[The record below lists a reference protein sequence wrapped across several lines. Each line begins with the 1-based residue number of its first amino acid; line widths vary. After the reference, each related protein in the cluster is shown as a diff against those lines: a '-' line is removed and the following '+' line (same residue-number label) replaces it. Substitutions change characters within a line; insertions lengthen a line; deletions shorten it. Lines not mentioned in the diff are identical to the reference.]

1 MVMRYFYRDSA
12 WWHIG
17 FSYDPELVKE
27 VKSFANSG
35 FNPEL
40 REWYVPVH
48 ITTSAAVQK
57 WLADHNF
64 REGRVYTP
72 SRRVVEYQEPPEVIT
87 TDDVLAACKEISL
100 KRTPRHY
107 QAEGIAYMI
116 NHGNCIN
123 GDDCG
128 LGKAQPLNTK
138 IRTMNGYILMKDIRV
153 GDKILHPTG
162 GEQIVEKIYPQGVK
176 SMYKVTFSD
185 GSFTHCCNEHLWNV
199 ATDNW
204 IKRGKPYQT
213 LSLDQIMAED
223 IFACKNKKAY
233 RYRIPITNVIQYSP
247 VEVEIQPYLL
257 GCLIGDGG
265 LTKSVRFT
273 TIDDEILDHFE
284 LPEGCYIHKESKDKI
299 TYSITG
305 IRGPISA
312 GNQAIFR
319 KLLRKYGLFGT
330 RSDTKFIPKDYLYNS
345 EEVRLEILRGLLDTD
360 GTVNS
365 GGDIGFSTTSE
376 QLMKDLQELVWS
388 LGGTI
393 RIGTRIGRYKKN
405 GVLKY
410 CKKSYRCSIMLPK
423 GVIPFKLK
431 RKVDRFNQPRKYSPV
446 RKIVAIEYVGEAEMQ
461 CIKVSQPDGLY
472 LCDDFIVTH
481 NTGQSIVTVEL
492 MDVFPTLVIC
502 PASVKYNWKKEW
514 QKWNPTRTVGIVESG
529 RNYDES
535 VWDSDVVVINFDI
548 LGERSTD
555 KPKAKYK
562 ELLRKYWGSCVIDE
576 IHFLKSE
583 KAMRT
588 RMTKKITKP
597 IAHIWGLTGTLT
609 QNRPLELVQPY
620 QILRRF
626 VEIFGGTLEFKF
638 RYCDAKKT
646 MYGFDASGFSNLEE
660 LHELLRM
667 AGYVRRQKRD
677 VLTELPPVIEQ
688 IVDAPIS
695 NAREYHH
702 AEDDLLNYLETIDV
716 EKASSA
722 ANAPHLVMLNTLRTL
737 SIAGKMAFIKSYIQE
752 WLESNEEKQL
762 AVFGVHREPLQE
774 LADHFKAPVIQG
786 GVSIENKQRI
796 VDAFA
801 ARKHR
806 LLFANIQSAGTGTD
820 GLQTHCSDM
829 IYIELPDRSTDVEQT
844 NARLERMGQ
853 TSTITVTYLLS
864 PETID
869 VEMKE
874 TLDGKK
880 MLTDIVNAGHSENE
894 LIAMKFFRNRR
905 RNS

>member
-1 MVMRYFYRDSA
+1 MRYFYRDSA

-17 FSYDPELVKE
+17 FSYDPELVKD

-40 REWYVPVH
+40 KEWYIAVH

-64 REGRVYTP
+64 REERVYTP
-72 SRRVVEYQEPPEVIT
+72 SRRVIEYQEPPEVIT
-87 TDDVLAACKEISL
+87 ADDVLAACKEIGL

-128 LGKAQPLNTK
+128 LGK
-138 IRTMNGYILMKDIRV
+138 
-153 GDKILHPTG
+153 
-162 GEQIVEKIYPQGVK
+162 
-176 SMYKVTFSD
+176 
-185 GSFTHCCNEHLWNV
+185 
-199 ATDNW
+199 
-204 IKRGKPYQT
+204 
-213 LSLDQIMAED
+213 
-223 IFACKNKKAY
+223 
-233 RYRIPITNVIQYSP
+233 
-247 VEVEIQPYLL
+247 
-257 GCLIGDGG
+257 
-265 LTKSVRFT
+265 
-273 TIDDEILDHFE
+273 
-284 LPEGCYIHKESKDKI
+284 
-299 TYSITG
+299 
-305 IRGPISA
+305 
-312 GNQAIFR
+312 
-319 KLLRKYGLFGT
+319 
-330 RSDTKFIPKDYLYNS
+330 
-345 EEVRLEILRGLLDTD
+345 
-360 GTVNS
+360 
-365 GGDIGFSTTSE
+365 
-376 QLMKDLQELVWS
+376 
-388 LGGTI
+388 
-393 RIGTRIGRYKKN
+393 
-405 GVLKY
+405 
-410 CKKSYRCSIMLPK
+410 
-423 GVIPFKLK
+423 
-431 RKVDRFNQPRKYSPV
+431 
-446 RKIVAIEYVGEAEMQ
+446 
-461 CIKVSQPDGLY
+461 
-472 LCDDFIVTH
+472 
-481 NTGQSIVTVEL
+481 TGQSIVTVEL

-502 PASVKYNWKKEW
+502 PASVKYNWRKEW
-514 QKWNPTRTVGIVESG
+514 QKWNPQRTVGIVESG
-529 RNYDES
+529 KKYDES
-535 VWDSDVVVINFDI
+535 VWNSDVVVINFDI
-548 LGERSTD
+548 LKERSTD
-555 KPKAKYK
+555 KPKVKYK
-562 ELLRKYWGSCVIDE
+562 ELLKKYWGSCIIDE

-597 IAHIWGLTGTLT
+597 IVHIWGLTGTLT

-626 VEIFGGTLEFKF
+626 TEIFGDTLAFKF

-688 IVDAPIS
+688 TVDVPIS
-695 NAREYHH
+695 NIREYHH

-716 EKASSA
+716 ERTSSA

-737 SIAGKMAFIKSYIQE
+737 SIVGKMAFIKSYIQE
-752 WLESNEEKQL
+752 WLESNEDRQL

-864 PETID
+864 PDTID

-874 TLDGKK
+874 ALDGKK

>member
-1 MVMRYFYRDSA
+1 MRYFYRDSA

-64 REGRVYTP
+64 REGRIYTP

-87 TDDVLAACKEISL
+87 ADDVLAACKEISL

-128 LGKAQPLNTK
+128 LGK
-138 IRTMNGYILMKDIRV
+138 
-153 GDKILHPTG
+153 
-162 GEQIVEKIYPQGVK
+162 
-176 SMYKVTFSD
+176 
-185 GSFTHCCNEHLWNV
+185 
-199 ATDNW
+199 
-204 IKRGKPYQT
+204 
-213 LSLDQIMAED
+213 
-223 IFACKNKKAY
+223 
-233 RYRIPITNVIQYSP
+233 
-247 VEVEIQPYLL
+247 
-257 GCLIGDGG
+257 
-265 LTKSVRFT
+265 
-273 TIDDEILDHFE
+273 
-284 LPEGCYIHKESKDKI
+284 
-299 TYSITG
+299 
-305 IRGPISA
+305 
-312 GNQAIFR
+312 
-319 KLLRKYGLFGT
+319 
-330 RSDTKFIPKDYLYNS
+330 
-345 EEVRLEILRGLLDTD
+345 
-360 GTVNS
+360 
-365 GGDIGFSTTSE
+365 
-376 QLMKDLQELVWS
+376 
-388 LGGTI
+388 
-393 RIGTRIGRYKKN
+393 
-405 GVLKY
+405 
-410 CKKSYRCSIMLPK
+410 
-423 GVIPFKLK
+423 
-431 RKVDRFNQPRKYSPV
+431 
-446 RKIVAIEYVGEAEMQ
+446 
-461 CIKVSQPDGLY
+461 
-472 LCDDFIVTH
+472 
-481 NTGQSIVTVEL
+481 TGQAIVTVEL

-514 QKWNPTRTVGIVESG
+514 QKWNPARTIGIVESG
-529 RNYDES
+529 RNYDEF

-737 SIAGKMAFIKSYIQE
+737 SIVGKMAFIKSYIQE
-752 WLESNEEKQL
+752 WMESNEEKQL

-774 LADHFKAPVIQG
+774 LADYFKAPVIQG

-905 RNS
+905 RNP

>member
-64 REGRVYTP
+64 WEGRVYTP

-87 TDDVLAACKEISL
+87 ADDVLAACKEISL

-128 LGKAQPLNTK
+128 LGK
-138 IRTMNGYILMKDIRV
+138 
-153 GDKILHPTG
+153 
-162 GEQIVEKIYPQGVK
+162 
-176 SMYKVTFSD
+176 
-185 GSFTHCCNEHLWNV
+185 
-199 ATDNW
+199 
-204 IKRGKPYQT
+204 
-213 LSLDQIMAED
+213 
-223 IFACKNKKAY
+223 
-233 RYRIPITNVIQYSP
+233 
-247 VEVEIQPYLL
+247 
-257 GCLIGDGG
+257 
-265 LTKSVRFT
+265 
-273 TIDDEILDHFE
+273 
-284 LPEGCYIHKESKDKI
+284 
-299 TYSITG
+299 
-305 IRGPISA
+305 
-312 GNQAIFR
+312 
-319 KLLRKYGLFGT
+319 
-330 RSDTKFIPKDYLYNS
+330 
-345 EEVRLEILRGLLDTD
+345 
-360 GTVNS
+360 
-365 GGDIGFSTTSE
+365 
-376 QLMKDLQELVWS
+376 
-388 LGGTI
+388 
-393 RIGTRIGRYKKN
+393 
-405 GVLKY
+405 
-410 CKKSYRCSIMLPK
+410 
-423 GVIPFKLK
+423 
-431 RKVDRFNQPRKYSPV
+431 
-446 RKIVAIEYVGEAEMQ
+446 
-461 CIKVSQPDGLY
+461 
-472 LCDDFIVTH
+472 
-481 NTGQSIVTVEL
+481 TGQAIVTVEL

-514 QKWNPTRTVGIVESG
+514 QKWNPARTIGIVESG

-737 SIAGKMAFIKSYIQE
+737 SIVGKMAFIKSYIQE
-752 WLESNEEKQL
+752 WMESNEEKQL

-774 LADHFKAPVIQG
+774 LADYFKAPVIQG

-905 RNS
+905 RNP

>member
-1 MVMRYFYRDSA
+1 MRYFYRDSA

-35 FNPEL
+35 YNPEL
-40 REWYVPVH
+40 KEWYIPVH

-87 TDDVLAACKEISL
+87 ADDVLAACKEISL

-107 QAEGIAYMI
+107 QTEGIAYMI

-128 LGKAQPLNTK
+128 LGK
-138 IRTMNGYILMKDIRV
+138 
-153 GDKILHPTG
+153 
-162 GEQIVEKIYPQGVK
+162 
-176 SMYKVTFSD
+176 
-185 GSFTHCCNEHLWNV
+185 
-199 ATDNW
+199 
-204 IKRGKPYQT
+204 
-213 LSLDQIMAED
+213 
-223 IFACKNKKAY
+223 
-233 RYRIPITNVIQYSP
+233 
-247 VEVEIQPYLL
+247 
-257 GCLIGDGG
+257 
-265 LTKSVRFT
+265 
-273 TIDDEILDHFE
+273 
-284 LPEGCYIHKESKDKI
+284 
-299 TYSITG
+299 
-305 IRGPISA
+305 
-312 GNQAIFR
+312 
-319 KLLRKYGLFGT
+319 
-330 RSDTKFIPKDYLYNS
+330 
-345 EEVRLEILRGLLDTD
+345 
-360 GTVNS
+360 
-365 GGDIGFSTTSE
+365 
-376 QLMKDLQELVWS
+376 
-388 LGGTI
+388 
-393 RIGTRIGRYKKN
+393 
-405 GVLKY
+405 
-410 CKKSYRCSIMLPK
+410 
-423 GVIPFKLK
+423 
-431 RKVDRFNQPRKYSPV
+431 
-446 RKIVAIEYVGEAEMQ
+446 
-461 CIKVSQPDGLY
+461 
-472 LCDDFIVTH
+472 
-481 NTGQSIVTVEL
+481 TGQAIVTVEL

-514 QKWNPTRTVGIVESG
+514 QKWNPARTVGIVESG

-688 IVDAPIS
+688 IVDTPIS

-737 SIAGKMAFIKSYIQE
+737 SIVGKMTFIKSYIQE

-905 RNS
+905 RNP

>member
-1 MVMRYFYRDSA
+1 MRYFYRDSA

-17 FSYDPELVKE
+17 FSYDPELVKD

-35 FNPEL
+35 YNPEL
-40 REWYVPVH
+40 KEWYIPVH

-64 REGRVYTP
+64 REERVYTP
-72 SRRVVEYQEPPEVIT
+72 SRRVIEYQGPPELIT
-87 TDDVLAACKEISL
+87 ADDVLAACKEINL

-128 LGKAQPLNTK
+128 LGK
-138 IRTMNGYILMKDIRV
+138 
-153 GDKILHPTG
+153 
-162 GEQIVEKIYPQGVK
+162 
-176 SMYKVTFSD
+176 
-185 GSFTHCCNEHLWNV
+185 
-199 ATDNW
+199 
-204 IKRGKPYQT
+204 
-213 LSLDQIMAED
+213 
-223 IFACKNKKAY
+223 
-233 RYRIPITNVIQYSP
+233 
-247 VEVEIQPYLL
+247 
-257 GCLIGDGG
+257 
-265 LTKSVRFT
+265 
-273 TIDDEILDHFE
+273 
-284 LPEGCYIHKESKDKI
+284 
-299 TYSITG
+299 
-305 IRGPISA
+305 
-312 GNQAIFR
+312 
-319 KLLRKYGLFGT
+319 
-330 RSDTKFIPKDYLYNS
+330 
-345 EEVRLEILRGLLDTD
+345 
-360 GTVNS
+360 
-365 GGDIGFSTTSE
+365 
-376 QLMKDLQELVWS
+376 
-388 LGGTI
+388 
-393 RIGTRIGRYKKN
+393 
-405 GVLKY
+405 
-410 CKKSYRCSIMLPK
+410 
-423 GVIPFKLK
+423 
-431 RKVDRFNQPRKYSPV
+431 
-446 RKIVAIEYVGEAEMQ
+446 
-461 CIKVSQPDGLY
+461 
-472 LCDDFIVTH
+472 
-481 NTGQSIVTVEL
+481 TGQSIVTVEL

-502 PASVKYNWKKEW
+502 PASVKYNWRKEW
-514 QKWNPTRTVGIVESG
+514 QKWNPVRTVGVMESG
-529 RNYDES
+529 RKYDES
-535 VWDSDVVVINFDI
+535 VWNSDVVVINFDI
-548 LGERSTD
+548 LGERNTD
-555 KPKAKYK
+555 RPKVKYK
-562 ELLRKYWGSCVIDE
+562 ELLNKYWGSCIIDE

-588 RMTKKITKP
+588 RMTKKITKS

-626 VEIFGGTLEFKF
+626 TEVFGDTLAFKF

-646 MYGFDASGFSNLEE
+646 MYGFDASGFNNLEE

-688 IVDAPIS
+688 TVDVPIS
-695 NAREYHH
+695 NVREYHH

-716 EKASSA
+716 ERASSA
-722 ANAPHLVMLNTLRTL
+722 ANAPHLVMLNVLRTL
-737 SIAGKMAFIKSYIQE
+737 SIVGKMTFIKSYIQE
-752 WLESNEEKQL
+752 WLESNEDRQL
-762 AVFGVHREPLQE
+762 VVFGVHREPLQE

-864 PETID
+864 PDTID

-905 RNS
+905 KNP

>member
-64 REGRVYTP
+64 WEGRVYTP

-87 TDDVLAACKEISL
+87 ADDVLAACKEISL

-128 LGKAQPLNTK
+128 LGK
-138 IRTMNGYILMKDIRV
+138 
-153 GDKILHPTG
+153 
-162 GEQIVEKIYPQGVK
+162 
-176 SMYKVTFSD
+176 
-185 GSFTHCCNEHLWNV
+185 
-199 ATDNW
+199 
-204 IKRGKPYQT
+204 
-213 LSLDQIMAED
+213 
-223 IFACKNKKAY
+223 
-233 RYRIPITNVIQYSP
+233 
-247 VEVEIQPYLL
+247 
-257 GCLIGDGG
+257 
-265 LTKSVRFT
+265 
-273 TIDDEILDHFE
+273 
-284 LPEGCYIHKESKDKI
+284 
-299 TYSITG
+299 
-305 IRGPISA
+305 
-312 GNQAIFR
+312 
-319 KLLRKYGLFGT
+319 
-330 RSDTKFIPKDYLYNS
+330 
-345 EEVRLEILRGLLDTD
+345 
-360 GTVNS
+360 
-365 GGDIGFSTTSE
+365 
-376 QLMKDLQELVWS
+376 
-388 LGGTI
+388 
-393 RIGTRIGRYKKN
+393 
-405 GVLKY
+405 
-410 CKKSYRCSIMLPK
+410 
-423 GVIPFKLK
+423 
-431 RKVDRFNQPRKYSPV
+431 
-446 RKIVAIEYVGEAEMQ
+446 
-461 CIKVSQPDGLY
+461 
-472 LCDDFIVTH
+472 
-481 NTGQSIVTVEL
+481 TGQAIVTVEL

-514 QKWNPTRTVGIVESG
+514 QKWNPARTIGIVESG

-562 ELLRKYWGSCVIDE
+562 ELLRKYWDSCVIDE

-646 MYGFDASGFSNLEE
+646 IYGFDASGFSNLEE

-737 SIAGKMAFIKSYIQE
+737 SIVGKMAFIKSYIQE
-752 WLESNEEKQL
+752 WMESNEDRQL

-774 LADHFKAPVIQG
+774 LADYFKAPVIQG

-905 RNS
+905 RNP

>member
-1 MVMRYFYRDSA
+1 MRYFYRDSA

-17 FSYDPELVKE
+17 FSYDPELVKG

-35 FNPEL
+35 YNPEL
-40 REWYVPVH
+40 KEWYISVH

-87 TDDVLAACKEISL
+87 ADDVLAACKEISL

-128 LGKAQPLNTK
+128 LGK
-138 IRTMNGYILMKDIRV
+138 
-153 GDKILHPTG
+153 
-162 GEQIVEKIYPQGVK
+162 
-176 SMYKVTFSD
+176 
-185 GSFTHCCNEHLWNV
+185 
-199 ATDNW
+199 
-204 IKRGKPYQT
+204 
-213 LSLDQIMAED
+213 
-223 IFACKNKKAY
+223 
-233 RYRIPITNVIQYSP
+233 
-247 VEVEIQPYLL
+247 
-257 GCLIGDGG
+257 
-265 LTKSVRFT
+265 
-273 TIDDEILDHFE
+273 
-284 LPEGCYIHKESKDKI
+284 
-299 TYSITG
+299 
-305 IRGPISA
+305 
-312 GNQAIFR
+312 
-319 KLLRKYGLFGT
+319 
-330 RSDTKFIPKDYLYNS
+330 
-345 EEVRLEILRGLLDTD
+345 
-360 GTVNS
+360 
-365 GGDIGFSTTSE
+365 
-376 QLMKDLQELVWS
+376 
-388 LGGTI
+388 
-393 RIGTRIGRYKKN
+393 
-405 GVLKY
+405 
-410 CKKSYRCSIMLPK
+410 
-423 GVIPFKLK
+423 
-431 RKVDRFNQPRKYSPV
+431 
-446 RKIVAIEYVGEAEMQ
+446 
-461 CIKVSQPDGLY
+461 
-472 LCDDFIVTH
+472 
-481 NTGQSIVTVEL
+481 TGQAIVTVEL

-514 QKWNPTRTVGIVESG
+514 QKWNPARTIGIVESG

-688 IVDAPIS
+688 IVDTPIS

-737 SIAGKMAFIKSYIQE
+737 SIVGKMAFIKSYIQE
-752 WLESNEEKQL
+752 WLESNEDRQL

-774 LADHFKAPVIQG
+774 LADYFKAPVIQG
-786 GVSIENKQRI
+786 GVSIENKQKI

-905 RNS
+905 RNP

>member
-1 MVMRYFYRDSA
+1 MRYFYRDSA

-64 REGRVYTP
+64 REERVYTP
-72 SRRVVEYQEPPEVIT
+72 SKRVVEYQEPPEVIT
-87 TDDVLAACKEISL
+87 ADDVLAACKEVSL

-123 GDDCG
+123 GDGCG
-128 LGKAQPLNTK
+128 LGK
-138 IRTMNGYILMKDIRV
+138 
-153 GDKILHPTG
+153 
-162 GEQIVEKIYPQGVK
+162 
-176 SMYKVTFSD
+176 
-185 GSFTHCCNEHLWNV
+185 
-199 ATDNW
+199 
-204 IKRGKPYQT
+204 
-213 LSLDQIMAED
+213 
-223 IFACKNKKAY
+223 
-233 RYRIPITNVIQYSP
+233 
-247 VEVEIQPYLL
+247 
-257 GCLIGDGG
+257 
-265 LTKSVRFT
+265 
-273 TIDDEILDHFE
+273 
-284 LPEGCYIHKESKDKI
+284 
-299 TYSITG
+299 
-305 IRGPISA
+305 
-312 GNQAIFR
+312 
-319 KLLRKYGLFGT
+319 
-330 RSDTKFIPKDYLYNS
+330 
-345 EEVRLEILRGLLDTD
+345 
-360 GTVNS
+360 
-365 GGDIGFSTTSE
+365 
-376 QLMKDLQELVWS
+376 
-388 LGGTI
+388 
-393 RIGTRIGRYKKN
+393 
-405 GVLKY
+405 
-410 CKKSYRCSIMLPK
+410 
-423 GVIPFKLK
+423 
-431 RKVDRFNQPRKYSPV
+431 
-446 RKIVAIEYVGEAEMQ
+446 
-461 CIKVSQPDGLY
+461 
-472 LCDDFIVTH
+472 
-481 NTGQSIVTVEL
+481 TGQSIVTVEL

-514 QKWNPTRTVGIVESG
+514 QKWNPARTVGIVESG
-529 RNYDES
+529 KKYDES
-535 VWDSDVVVINFDI
+535 VWNSDVVVINFDI

-555 KPKAKYK
+555 KPKVKYK
-562 ELLRKYWGSCVIDE
+562 ELLKKYWGSCIIDE

-583 KAMRT
+583 KAIRT
-588 RMTKKITKP
+588 RMTKKITKH
-597 IAHIWGLTGTLT
+597 IAHVWGLTGTLT
-609 QNRPLELVQPY
+609 QNRPLELIQPY

-626 VEIFGGTLEFKF
+626 SEIFGDTLAFKF

-646 MYGFDASGFSNLEE
+646 MFGFDASGFSNLEE

-667 AGYVRRQKRD
+667 AGYIRRDKRD

-702 AEDDLLNYLETIDV
+702 AKDDLLNYLETIDV
-716 EKASSA
+716 EKTSSA

-737 SIAGKMAFIKSYIQE
+737 SIVGKMAFIKSYIQE

-762 AVFGVHREPLQE
+762 AVFGVHRELLQE

-853 TSTITVTYLLS
+853 KNTITVTYLLS

>member
-17 FSYDPELVKE
+17 FSYDPELVKG

-35 FNPEL
+35 YNPEL
-40 REWYVPVH
+40 KEWYISVH

-87 TDDVLAACKEISL
+87 ADDVLAACKEISL

-128 LGKAQPLNTK
+128 LGK
-138 IRTMNGYILMKDIRV
+138 
-153 GDKILHPTG
+153 
-162 GEQIVEKIYPQGVK
+162 
-176 SMYKVTFSD
+176 
-185 GSFTHCCNEHLWNV
+185 
-199 ATDNW
+199 
-204 IKRGKPYQT
+204 
-213 LSLDQIMAED
+213 
-223 IFACKNKKAY
+223 
-233 RYRIPITNVIQYSP
+233 
-247 VEVEIQPYLL
+247 
-257 GCLIGDGG
+257 
-265 LTKSVRFT
+265 
-273 TIDDEILDHFE
+273 
-284 LPEGCYIHKESKDKI
+284 
-299 TYSITG
+299 
-305 IRGPISA
+305 
-312 GNQAIFR
+312 
-319 KLLRKYGLFGT
+319 
-330 RSDTKFIPKDYLYNS
+330 
-345 EEVRLEILRGLLDTD
+345 
-360 GTVNS
+360 
-365 GGDIGFSTTSE
+365 
-376 QLMKDLQELVWS
+376 
-388 LGGTI
+388 
-393 RIGTRIGRYKKN
+393 
-405 GVLKY
+405 
-410 CKKSYRCSIMLPK
+410 
-423 GVIPFKLK
+423 
-431 RKVDRFNQPRKYSPV
+431 
-446 RKIVAIEYVGEAEMQ
+446 
-461 CIKVSQPDGLY
+461 
-472 LCDDFIVTH
+472 
-481 NTGQSIVTVEL
+481 TGQAIVTVEL

-514 QKWNPTRTVGIVESG
+514 QKWNPARTIGIVESG

-688 IVDAPIS
+688 IVDTPIS

-737 SIAGKMAFIKSYIQE
+737 SIVGKMAFIKSYIQE
-752 WLESNEEKQL
+752 WLESNEDRQL

-774 LADHFKAPVIQG
+774 LADYFKAPVIQG
-786 GVSIENKQRI
+786 GVSIENKQKI

-905 RNS
+905 RNP

>member
-35 FNPEL
+35 YNPEL
-40 REWYVPVH
+40 KEWYIPVH

-57 WLADHNF
+57 WLADNNF

-128 LGKAQPLNTK
+128 LGK
-138 IRTMNGYILMKDIRV
+138 
-153 GDKILHPTG
+153 
-162 GEQIVEKIYPQGVK
+162 
-176 SMYKVTFSD
+176 
-185 GSFTHCCNEHLWNV
+185 
-199 ATDNW
+199 
-204 IKRGKPYQT
+204 
-213 LSLDQIMAED
+213 
-223 IFACKNKKAY
+223 
-233 RYRIPITNVIQYSP
+233 
-247 VEVEIQPYLL
+247 
-257 GCLIGDGG
+257 
-265 LTKSVRFT
+265 
-273 TIDDEILDHFE
+273 
-284 LPEGCYIHKESKDKI
+284 
-299 TYSITG
+299 
-305 IRGPISA
+305 
-312 GNQAIFR
+312 
-319 KLLRKYGLFGT
+319 
-330 RSDTKFIPKDYLYNS
+330 
-345 EEVRLEILRGLLDTD
+345 
-360 GTVNS
+360 
-365 GGDIGFSTTSE
+365 
-376 QLMKDLQELVWS
+376 
-388 LGGTI
+388 
-393 RIGTRIGRYKKN
+393 
-405 GVLKY
+405 
-410 CKKSYRCSIMLPK
+410 
-423 GVIPFKLK
+423 
-431 RKVDRFNQPRKYSPV
+431 
-446 RKIVAIEYVGEAEMQ
+446 
-461 CIKVSQPDGLY
+461 
-472 LCDDFIVTH
+472 
-481 NTGQSIVTVEL
+481 TGQAIVTVEL

-626 VEIFGGTLEFKF
+626 VEMFGGTLEFKF

-737 SIAGKMAFIKSYIQE
+737 SIVGKMAFIKSYIQE

>member
-1 MVMRYFYRDSA
+1 MRYFYRDSA

-27 VKSFANSG
+27 VKSFANSE

-64 REGRVYTP
+64 REGRIYTP

-87 TDDVLAACKEISL
+87 ADDVLAACKEISL

-128 LGKAQPLNTK
+128 LGK
-138 IRTMNGYILMKDIRV
+138 
-153 GDKILHPTG
+153 
-162 GEQIVEKIYPQGVK
+162 
-176 SMYKVTFSD
+176 
-185 GSFTHCCNEHLWNV
+185 
-199 ATDNW
+199 
-204 IKRGKPYQT
+204 
-213 LSLDQIMAED
+213 
-223 IFACKNKKAY
+223 
-233 RYRIPITNVIQYSP
+233 
-247 VEVEIQPYLL
+247 
-257 GCLIGDGG
+257 
-265 LTKSVRFT
+265 
-273 TIDDEILDHFE
+273 
-284 LPEGCYIHKESKDKI
+284 
-299 TYSITG
+299 
-305 IRGPISA
+305 
-312 GNQAIFR
+312 
-319 KLLRKYGLFGT
+319 
-330 RSDTKFIPKDYLYNS
+330 
-345 EEVRLEILRGLLDTD
+345 
-360 GTVNS
+360 
-365 GGDIGFSTTSE
+365 
-376 QLMKDLQELVWS
+376 
-388 LGGTI
+388 
-393 RIGTRIGRYKKN
+393 
-405 GVLKY
+405 
-410 CKKSYRCSIMLPK
+410 
-423 GVIPFKLK
+423 
-431 RKVDRFNQPRKYSPV
+431 
-446 RKIVAIEYVGEAEMQ
+446 
-461 CIKVSQPDGLY
+461 
-472 LCDDFIVTH
+472 
-481 NTGQSIVTVEL
+481 TGQAIVTVEL

-514 QKWNPTRTVGIVESG
+514 QKWNPARTIGIVESG

-737 SIAGKMAFIKSYIQE
+737 SIVGKMAFIKSYIQE
-752 WLESNEEKQL
+752 WMESNEEKQL

-774 LADHFKAPVIQG
+774 LADYFKAPVIQG

-905 RNS
+905 RNP

>member
-1 MVMRYFYRDSA
+1 MRYFYRDSA

-17 FSYDPELVKE
+17 FSYDSELVKE

-40 REWYVPVH
+40 REWYVLVH

-57 WLADHNF
+57 WLADNNF
-64 REGRVYTP
+64 REERVYIP

-87 TDDVLAACKEISL
+87 ADDVLAACKEVEL

-128 LGKAQPLNTK
+128 LGK
-138 IRTMNGYILMKDIRV
+138 
-153 GDKILHPTG
+153 
-162 GEQIVEKIYPQGVK
+162 
-176 SMYKVTFSD
+176 
-185 GSFTHCCNEHLWNV
+185 
-199 ATDNW
+199 
-204 IKRGKPYQT
+204 
-213 LSLDQIMAED
+213 
-223 IFACKNKKAY
+223 
-233 RYRIPITNVIQYSP
+233 
-247 VEVEIQPYLL
+247 
-257 GCLIGDGG
+257 
-265 LTKSVRFT
+265 
-273 TIDDEILDHFE
+273 
-284 LPEGCYIHKESKDKI
+284 
-299 TYSITG
+299 
-305 IRGPISA
+305 
-312 GNQAIFR
+312 
-319 KLLRKYGLFGT
+319 
-330 RSDTKFIPKDYLYNS
+330 
-345 EEVRLEILRGLLDTD
+345 
-360 GTVNS
+360 
-365 GGDIGFSTTSE
+365 
-376 QLMKDLQELVWS
+376 
-388 LGGTI
+388 
-393 RIGTRIGRYKKN
+393 
-405 GVLKY
+405 
-410 CKKSYRCSIMLPK
+410 
-423 GVIPFKLK
+423 
-431 RKVDRFNQPRKYSPV
+431 
-446 RKIVAIEYVGEAEMQ
+446 
-461 CIKVSQPDGLY
+461 
-472 LCDDFIVTH
+472 
-481 NTGQSIVTVEL
+481 TGQAIVTVEL

-514 QKWNPTRTVGIVESG
+514 QRWNPARTVGIVESG
-529 RNYDES
+529 KKYDES
-535 VWDSDVVVINFDI
+535 VWNSDVVVINFDI

-555 KPKAKYK
+555 KPKVKYK
-562 ELLRKYWGSCVIDE
+562 ELLKKYWGSCIIDE

-583 KAMRT
+583 KAIRT
-588 RMTKKITKP
+588 RMTKKITKH
-597 IAHIWGLTGTLT
+597 IAHVWGLTGTLT
-609 QNRPLELVQPY
+609 QNRPLELIQPY

-626 VEIFGGTLEFKF
+626 SEVFGDTLAFKF

-646 MYGFDASGFSNLEE
+646 MFGFDASGFSNLEE

-667 AGYVRRQKRD
+667 AGYVRRDKRD

-688 IVDAPIS
+688 TVDVPIS

-702 AEDDLLNYLETIDV
+702 AEDDLLNYLEAIDV
-716 EKASSA
+716 ERASSA

-737 SIAGKMAFIKSYIQE
+737 SIVGKMAFVKSYIQE

-774 LADHFKAPVIQG
+774 LADYFKAPVIQG
-786 GVSIENKQRI
+786 GVSIENKQKI

-801 ARKHR
+801 AQKHR

-853 TSTITVTYLLS
+853 KNTITVTYLLS

-880 MLTDIVNAGHSENE
+880 MLTDVVNAGKSEND

-905 RNS
+905 RNP

>member
-27 VKSFANSG
+27 VKSFVNSG

-64 REGRVYTP
+64 REGRIYTP

-87 TDDVLAACKEISL
+87 ADDVLAACKEISL

-128 LGKAQPLNTK
+128 LGK
-138 IRTMNGYILMKDIRV
+138 
-153 GDKILHPTG
+153 
-162 GEQIVEKIYPQGVK
+162 
-176 SMYKVTFSD
+176 
-185 GSFTHCCNEHLWNV
+185 
-199 ATDNW
+199 
-204 IKRGKPYQT
+204 
-213 LSLDQIMAED
+213 
-223 IFACKNKKAY
+223 
-233 RYRIPITNVIQYSP
+233 
-247 VEVEIQPYLL
+247 
-257 GCLIGDGG
+257 
-265 LTKSVRFT
+265 
-273 TIDDEILDHFE
+273 
-284 LPEGCYIHKESKDKI
+284 
-299 TYSITG
+299 
-305 IRGPISA
+305 
-312 GNQAIFR
+312 
-319 KLLRKYGLFGT
+319 
-330 RSDTKFIPKDYLYNS
+330 
-345 EEVRLEILRGLLDTD
+345 
-360 GTVNS
+360 
-365 GGDIGFSTTSE
+365 
-376 QLMKDLQELVWS
+376 
-388 LGGTI
+388 
-393 RIGTRIGRYKKN
+393 
-405 GVLKY
+405 
-410 CKKSYRCSIMLPK
+410 
-423 GVIPFKLK
+423 
-431 RKVDRFNQPRKYSPV
+431 
-446 RKIVAIEYVGEAEMQ
+446 
-461 CIKVSQPDGLY
+461 
-472 LCDDFIVTH
+472 
-481 NTGQSIVTVEL
+481 TGQAIVTVEL

-514 QKWNPTRTVGIVESG
+514 QKWNPARTIGIVESG

-688 IVDAPIS
+688 IVDTPIS

-737 SIAGKMAFIKSYIQE
+737 SIVGKMAFIKSYIQE
-752 WLESNEEKQL
+752 WMESNEEKQL

-774 LADHFKAPVIQG
+774 LADYFKAPVIQG

-905 RNS
+905 RNP